1 MRRSI
6 VLSAA
11 LIGFGAAVVA
21 KASVVPFS
29 LVSHSVEVNRTGE
42 TATFTLEFDH
52 PPNFHANGNGQPDAF
67 QYEIDADTAEIGTGI
82 GFNSLDTVIRGGEIW
97 EGNGLPVRDRDGEG
111 GSNAGGWGPVR
122 ALLPF
127 EIEGNS
133 LSFTTGLSAIGDHDG
148 QFRYRVFTTQNGEI
162 TGQAV
167 GAVIPFPAAI
177 WTGLAMLS
185 GVGISKRLRRI

>member
-6 VLSAA
+6 VLPLA
-11 LIGFGAAVVA
+11 LIGFGAAA
-21 KASVVPFS
+21 SAHASVVPFS
-29 LVSHSVEVNRTGE
+29 LVSHSVEVNRTDS
-42 TATFTLEFDH
+42 TATFKLEFDH
-52 PPNFHANGNGQPDAF
+52 PPNFLTNGSGQSDAF

-97 EGNGLPVRDRDGEG
+97 EGNGLPIRNRDGEG
-111 GSNAGGWGPVR
+111 GSNSGGWGPVR

-127 EIEGNS
+127 EVDGNS

-167 GAVIPFPAAI
+167 GAVIPLPAAV
-177 WTGLAMLS
+177 WTGLAML
-185 GVGISKRLRRI
+185 GGIGFSKRLRRI